1 MMEIRQLRYF
11 VAVAEELHFTR
22 ASARLKI
29 SPPSLTEQIQRLEAE
44 LGVRLLHRTKRAVSL
59 TDAGANFLK
68 EARSALLHAERAA
81 VVARRAG
88 RGEIGR
94 VEIGY
99 VSSAS
104 CTGLLTKAV
113 AEYRLSHPLVQ
124 LVIRKIETARQLEQ
138 IAEEKLDLGF
148 LRPPDHYPAGIGS
161 IVLARQPLI
170 LALPESHRLA
180 SRKIVATKELVGESF
195 IAPSFEMEHG
205 IFRHTEEL
213 GRQAGFVPKIVE
225 RAPDFITIVTMVAA
239 GFGIAIVPKS
249 CDRIQIPGI
258 AYRNLT
264 PQARPAE
271 LSAAFRQEERSPAVM
286 AFIEHLKAKV
296 RKIRP

>member
-11 VAVAEELHFTR
+11 VTVAEELHFTR

-59 TDAGANFLK
+59 TDVGANFLK
-68 EARSALLHAERAA
+68 EARSTLLHAERAA
-81 VVARRAG
+81 VVAHRGG

-113 AEYRLSHPLVQ
+113 AEYRLSHPFVQ

-148 LRPPDHYPAGIGS
+148 LRSPDHYPAGIGS
-161 IVLARQPLI
+161 IVLAQQPLI

-180 SRKIVATKELVGESF
+180 SKKIVATKELVGESF

-205 IFRHTEEL
+205 IFRHTDEL

-271 LSAAFRQEERSPAVM
+271 LSAAFRQDERSPAVV
-286 AFIEHLKAKV
+286 AFIEHLKTKV
-296 RKIRP
+296 MKIRA

>member
-22 ASARLKI
+22 ASARLKF

-68 EARSALLHAERAA
+68 EARSTLLHAERAA
-81 VVARRAG
+81 VVARRSG

-104 CTGLLTKAV
+104 CTGILTKAV
-113 AEYRLSHPLVQ
+113 AEYRASHPLVQ
-124 LVIRKIETARQLEQ
+124 LVIRKMETARQLEQ

-148 LRPPDHYPAGIGS
+148 LRPPDHYPAGIKS
-161 IVLARQPLI
+161 VVLARQPLI
-170 LALPESHRLA
+170 LAIPEGHRLT

-271 LSAAFRQEERSPAVM
+271 LSAAFRQEERSPAIM

-296 RKIRP
+296 RKIRA